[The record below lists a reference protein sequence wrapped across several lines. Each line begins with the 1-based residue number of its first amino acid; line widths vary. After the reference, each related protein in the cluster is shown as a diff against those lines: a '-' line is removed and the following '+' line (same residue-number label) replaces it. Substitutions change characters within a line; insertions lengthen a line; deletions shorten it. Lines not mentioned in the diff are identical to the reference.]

1 MSDLEQQTENEEPK
15 TEERLTSIK
24 NENFLPTVTE
34 ENENIDSSE
43 AEKAETATLEMKAE
57 EDGSSAPM
65 MKSQEKKEE
74 ASTTEIKIEEDS
86 SSVPMKKSQ
95 EKNEQASATKVKVE
109 EEGSNNTA
117 LSVATETLVDDKD
130 KAPGGIN

>member
-65 MKSQEKKEE
+65 MKSQEKK
-74 ASTTEIKIEEDS
+74 ASKI
-86 SSVPMKKSQ
+86 SQ
-95 EKNEQASATKVKVE
+95 EKMRCISSIACFVMVSA
-109 EEGSNNTA
+109 
-117 LSVATETLVDDKD
+117 LF
-130 KAPGGIN
+130 PY